1 MNSRSVIRGSVAA
14 SALAV
19 VAFAA
24 LQATAAE
31 VTFDRLKS
39 PEKEPQNWLT
49 NHYNYEAWR
58 HSPLD
63 QINRGNARNLKFAY
77 SLALG
82 GFQGGGSQPHGALQG
97 TPLVEDGMMYTTD
110 GWGSVYKIDVRK
122 GNRPQFVWKMDPG
135 TDPSVPSGGLRNR
148 GPALLGNLVYSVN
161 NDGRVLATNAQSGE
175 LVWDNKVANQPADYL
190 SVAPLALKNMVVV
203 GSSGADAG
211 ARGWIDAVDATTG
224 NKLWRTWLI
233 PGPGEPGHETWADN
247 WDAWKTGGGSAW
259 VTGSYDKGL
268 DTLIWGV
275 GNPAPD
281 FDNAYRPG
289 DNLYTN
295 SVLGMNPGT
304 GKINW
309 YFQYTP
315 NDAWD
320 FDEVGTHL
328 LIDATIDGQPRKAMA
343 HSARNGFYYFLDR
356 TNGSFIN
363 GAVYSK
369 DVNWTTGLDPK
380 TGKPLS
386 YDPTKK
392 VQNYVAGTIASNQT
406 PQAKVCPNIG
416 GGNNYFPS
424 AYSPKTNLFYAI
436 GNESCSDIKKTT
448 FEPGKFKLRD
458 PVGFG
463 NVTWGGRHTSS
474 ITAIS
479 VATGKMVKRM
489 DYPYSNYGGLLSTAG
504 GILVTGYLDGSFVVN
519 DDTSLEE
526 LFTIYLGS
534 PINAP
539 PITYSVGG
547 KQYLAIL
554 VGVGPIAK
562 GRNTNSPEIKN
573 LNSTSM
579 LYAFTL

>member
-1 MNSRSVIRGSVAA
+1 
-14 SALAV
+14 
-19 VAFAA
+19 
-24 LQATAAE
+24 
-31 VTFDRLKS
+31 
-39 PEKEPQNWLT
+39 
-49 NHYNYEAWR
+49 
-58 HSPLD
+58 
-63 QINRGNARNLKFAY
+63 
-77 SLALG
+77 
-82 GFQGGGSQPHGALQG
+82 
-97 TPLVEDGMMYTTD
+97 
-110 GWGSVYKIDVRK
+110 
-122 GNRPQFVWKMDPG
+122 
-135 TDPSVPSGGLRNR
+135 
-148 GPALLGNLVYSVN
+148 
-161 NDGRVLATNAQSGE
+161 
-175 LVWDNKVANQPADYL
+175 
-190 SVAPLALKNMVVV
+190 
-203 GSSGADAG
+203 
-211 ARGWIDAVDATTG
+211 
-224 NKLWRTWLI
+224 
-233 PGPGEPGHETWADN
+233 
-247 WDAWKTGGGSAW
+247 
-259 VTGSYDKGL
+259 L
-268 DTLIWGV
+268 DTLIWGI